1 MPVISNAFEK
11 GAVMDDKLRA
21 QLEKMIEK
29 YNIRL
34 SDDGIGITWSGF
46 PDKRGI
52 AQIKMNTDAIIELIK
67 GK

>member
-1 MPVISNAFEK
+1 
-11 GAVMDDKLRA
+11 MDDKLRA

>member
-1 MPVISNAFEK
+1 
-11 GAVMDDKLRA
+11 MDEKLRD

-29 YNIRL
+29 YSIRIK
-34 SDDGIGITWSGF
+34 DDGSGITWSGF

-52 AQIKMNTDAIIELIK
+52 AQIKMNTPAIIEILE